1 MVVDEPC
8 CRLPVD
14 AAVSVSTAHPGLE
27 RWLAARFRATLQ
39 GSVDVW
45 AGRSVPGSL
54 PSAQW
59 QETAGIRGTRYYE
72 SSSATP
78 SYEGSTAS
86 SSMSN
91 RACLDGRFQVD
102 GTGSQRTQCLGRQ
115 AVEGPGPCPA
125 PLALLHK
132 PPWERSG
139 RRRRRYRPLSWR
151 NCRHRGRVSP
161 GLWRRWASHGRPLA
175 AHGDPLVL
183 RAKLALLGR
192 VFPAAA
198 LEHPPQHLA
207 TAPPQQDPMA
217 HPTPGTVL
225 RYHPRTSS
233 YSAAHRPTASSTR
246 EPDRHHLARHA
257 PTNTGPLH

>member
-1 MVVDEPC
+1 M
-8 CRLPVD
+8 
-14 AAVSVSTAHPGLE
+14 STAHPGLE
-27 RWLAARFRATLQ
+27 RWLAAARFRATLQ
-39 GSVDVW
+39 GSADVW

-125 PLALLHK
+125 PLALLHQ

-139 RRRRRYRPLSWR
+139 RRRRRYRPLAWR

-183 RAKLALLGR
+183 RAKLALLG
-192 VFPAAA
+192 VPCSSPGTPAAA
-198 LEHPPQHLA
+198 PSNSTTSAGSNGAPNAWHRTEVSSTYLQLQRSSSPHRQQHPRARQ
-207 TAPPQQDPMA
+207 APPGTACA
-217 HPTPGTVL
+217 H
-225 RYHPRTSS
+225 
-233 YSAAHRPTASSTR
+233 
-246 EPDRHHLARHA
+246 
-257 PTNTGPLH
+257 